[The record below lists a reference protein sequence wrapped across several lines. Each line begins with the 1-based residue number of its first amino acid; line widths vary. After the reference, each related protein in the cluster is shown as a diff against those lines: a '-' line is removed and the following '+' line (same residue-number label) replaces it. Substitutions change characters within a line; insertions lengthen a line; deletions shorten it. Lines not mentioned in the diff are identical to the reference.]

1 MSEKFD
7 KLIATAVNNQQD
19 AVEVIEKLFDVAQP
33 GAVFGAPVTV
43 GEHTVI
49 TASEV
54 KVGMGFG
61 FGSGGG
67 TGTELTESEAADED
81 EAQAGESG
89 SGFGV
94 GGGGGGVSGGRPVAV
109 ISVGPQGV
117 RVEPV
122 VDATKVAL
130 AAFTTL
136 GSMFLMLLKMRKASK
151 G

>member
-19 AVEVIEKLFDVAQP
+19 AVEVIERLFDVAQP
-33 GAVFGAPVTV
+33 GAVFGEPVTV

-67 TGTELTESEAADED
+67 TGTEPAEGETADED
-81 EAQAGESG
+81 EVQGEESG
-89 SGFGV
+89 TGFGV

-109 ISVGPQGV
+109 ISVGPEGV

-122 VDATKVAL
+122 VDATKIAL
-130 AAFTTL
+130 ATFTTL
-136 GSMFLMLLKMRKASK
+136 GSMFMMLLKMRKASK